1 MFDYNGKML
10 EAFSSDCEKKD
21 VFYLPKLGLN
31 IAGSSLPI
39 RCKLIDKNEKMYV
52 LLPRYELDGGNII
65 NLLSDEVDFS
75 IIEDVFGNYKSLF
88 SEALFEYTKDEN
100 GSFLMALY
108 KYDDVLKINSK

>member
-1 MFDYNGKML
+1 MSF
-10 EAFSSDCEKKD
+10 
-21 VFYLPKLGLN
+21 
-31 IAGSSLPI
+31 
-39 RCKLIDKNEKMYV
+39 DKNEKMYV

-108 KYDDVLKINSK
+108 KYDDVLKIISK

>member
-1 MFDYNGKML
+1 
-10 EAFSSDCEKKD
+10 
-21 VFYLPKLGLN
+21 
-31 IAGSSLPI
+31 
-39 RCKLIDKNEKMYV
+39 MYV
-52 LLPRYELDGGNII
+52 LLPGYQLDGGNII

-108 KYDDVLKINSK
+108 KYDDVLKIISK

>member
-1 MFDYNGKML
+1 
-10 EAFSSDCEKKD
+10 
-21 VFYLPKLGLN
+21 
-31 IAGSSLPI
+31 
-39 RCKLIDKNEKMYV
+39 MYV
-52 LLPRYELDGGNII
+52 LLPGYELDGGNII

-108 KYDDVLKINSK
+108 KYDDVLKIISK

>member
-88 SEALFEYTKDEN
+88 SEALFEDTKDED

-108 KYDDVLKINSK
+108 KYDDVLKIISK

>member
-1 MFDYNGKML
+1 
-10 EAFSSDCEKKD
+10 
-21 VFYLPKLGLN
+21 
-31 IAGSSLPI
+31 
-39 RCKLIDKNEKMYV
+39 MYV

-88 SEALFEYTKDEN
+88 SEDLFEYTKDEN

-108 KYDDVLKINSK
+108 KYDDVLKIISK

>member
-1 MFDYNGKML
+1 
-10 EAFSSDCEKKD
+10 
-21 VFYLPKLGLN
+21 
-31 IAGSSLPI
+31 
-39 RCKLIDKNEKMYV
+39 MYV
-52 LLPRYELDGGNII
+52 LPPRYELDGGNII

-108 KYDDVLKINSK
+108 KYDDVLKIISK

>member
-1 MFDYNGKML
+1 
-10 EAFSSDCEKKD
+10 
-21 VFYLPKLGLN
+21 
-31 IAGSSLPI
+31 
-39 RCKLIDKNEKMYV
+39 MYV

-88 SEALFEYTKDEN
+88 SEALFEYTKDVN

-108 KYDDVLKINSK
+108 KYDDVLKIISK

>member
-1 MFDYNGKML
+1 
-10 EAFSSDCEKKD
+10 
-21 VFYLPKLGLN
+21 
-31 IAGSSLPI
+31 
-39 RCKLIDKNEKMYV
+39 MYV

-100 GSFLMALY
+100 DSFLMTLY
-108 KYDDVLKINSK
+108 KYDDVLKIISK